1 MMRSLWTAASGM
13 QAMQMN
19 IDVTS
24 NNLANVSTTGF
35 KKSRAEFE
43 DLMYQTLKIAGAA
56 NAAGDRIPTGL
67 QVGMGVRPVTVHK
80 EFTTGAF
87 QNTGN
92 PLDLAIEGEGFFLVE
107 TPDGVRLTRA
117 GAFTPSAEGELMN
130 SDGHRLLDEGQAPII
145 IPGGAS
151 AVAVGQDGTLSANG
165 VPFGRV
171 GVFAPPEG
179 QTPTREGGT
188 LFRIDGAPEP
198 LETTGIRQGFLEDS
212 NVDAVFEITRMIEV
226 QRAYE
231 IGQTLLDREDK
242 RIRDAITALTR

>member
-1 MMRSLWTAASGM
+1 MDNATYASLNRQSGLMAEMRVIAN
-13 QAMQMN
+13 N
-19 IDVTS
+19 I
-24 NNLANVSTTGF
+24 
-35 KKSRAEFE
+35 
-43 DLMYQTLKIAGAA
+43 A
-56 NAAGDRIPTGL
+56 NANTPGFRREGVIFAEHLAALDRRGDTLSMAHARGRLLDMNQGGL
-67 QVGMGVRPVTVHK
+67 SQ
-80 EFTTGAF
+80 
-87 QNTGN
+87 TGN
-92 PLDLAIEGEGFFLVE
+92 RFDLAIEGEGFFLVE

-130 SDGHRLLDEGQAPII
+130 SDGQRLLDEGQAPII
-145 IPGGAS
+145 IPAGAS

-165 VPFGRV
+165 VPFGRI
-171 GVFAPPEG
+171 GLFAPPEG

-231 IGQTLLDREDK
+231 LGQSFLEREDQ
-242 RIRDAITALTR
+242 RIRNAISAMTR